1 MNIPAPEYEQ
11 HRSVFQLCD
20 WINSKLRALENV
32 SGLEERYFE
41 RRGENIKKLLEEAVP
56 VAYLGL
62 SFGVRGAIYGLPV

>member
-32 SGLEERYFE
+32 SGFEERYFE

-62 SFGVRGAIYGLPV
+62 SFWRPWRDI